1 MARKKKIQEVIPEVI
16 EVIEEQISE
25 NEPEIIEVSVEAV
38 VTHEIPLSV
47 ADMLK

>member
-1 MARKKKIQEVIPEVI
+1 MARKKKVQEVIPEVI

-25 NEPEIIEVSVEAV
+25 NEPKVSVEAII
-38 VTHEIPLSV
+38 THEIPLSV